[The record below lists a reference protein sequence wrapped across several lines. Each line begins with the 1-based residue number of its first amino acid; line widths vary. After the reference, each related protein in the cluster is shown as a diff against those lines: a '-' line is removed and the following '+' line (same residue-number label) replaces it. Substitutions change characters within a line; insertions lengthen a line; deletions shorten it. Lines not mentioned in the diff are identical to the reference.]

1 VGSKTGIR
9 QSFAAPARND
19 CVEIRGARQ
28 NNLKGIDLDLPLG
41 KLTVVTGPSGSGK
54 SSLAFETIY
63 AEGQRRYVETF
74 SPYMRQF
81 LDRMDKPRVD
91 DIRGIPPAI
100 AIEQANPV
108 KSSRSTVGTMTEI
121 NDYLKLLWPHVAKA
135 FCPNCGREIRPET
148 AQSIADQILQD
159 CAGKNV
165 LITFWVAVPPKT
177 APRAFFDFLQQ
188 QGYLRVW
195 IDNQVVRADVAEP
208 AFGGQPLQV
217 RTADAKHERGRR
229 GRAIQPVG
237 STGCPPGAERT
248 DPKIK
253 RLGARVQVIQDRIA
267 IGEENR
273 ARIAEAIETALRF
286 GKGKVNVI
294 PVEAG
299 VSPAKSKNAA
309 DAAATTAMPFSI
321 GWHCA
326 YCDLDIRPPT
336 PGLLSFNNPLGACPE
351 CRGFGRTISIDLNK
365 AIPDRRLSIKQ
376 GVVRVFRGAEFGE
389 SQKDLL
395 RACAREEVD
404 INVPF
409 EELPEADQDFVI
421 EGEKRSG
428 DYTEEDY
435 EHDRW
440 YGVRG
445 FFRWLESK
453 TYKMHVRVLLSRYRA
468 YITCPRCKGGRYQP
482 EALNYKISIKPE
494 IRTPK
499 SEIVL
504 SLPEFQALPI
514 SDAHDFLRN
523 IEIPAPNKTAQMLRD
538 EICARLNYLCEVGV
552 SYLTLD
558 RSTRTLSGGEVQRV
572 NLTTCLGASL
582 VNTLFVMDEPS
593 IGLHPR
599 DVGQLV
605 RVMRNLRD
613 KGNTLLVVEHEEQI
627 IRAADN
633 LIDLGPGRG
642 EDGGELVWNGPL
654 DDFLARNGENV
665 GSAGA
670 SPAVSHAS
678 RDTGII
684 FGGAPKTALEGARAP
699 QSLTRDY
706 LTNRKSIRFPKSR
719 RDWTSSIKLVGARQH
734 NLKNID
740 VDLPLGVFACVTG
753 VSGSGKSTLI
763 HDVLYRNL
771 LRARGQSSDHQPSQ
785 SYGSAGEPGACK
797 SVIGAHRIAD
807 VVMVDQLPLARTPR
821 STPIL
826 YLGLFDRVRE
836 LFAARPEAMAQGLT
850 AGAFSFNSGGGRCE
864 RCSGTGYEKIEMQFL
879 SDLFVRCAECEGKR
893 FQPHV
898 LKVRVQNKSIHD
910 VLELTVSEA
919 IEFFAQIGETT
930 IEPSLGAARPP
941 LPGRERNEVRVGRAT
956 EISNGLKVLEEV
968 GLGYLRLGQPLNT
981 LSGGESQRL
990 KLVRHLTQT
999 ENVLPAS
1006 ALDGLRRGERSTPMN
1021 REQASNDQ
1029 NRNGEAIGNLFIF
1042 DEPTTGLHFDDV
1054 AMLLQLFQ
1062 RLVDR
1067 GHSIVVIEHNL
1078 EVIKC
1083 ADWIIDLGPE
1093 AGEAGGEVV
1102 ATGTPEEIARV
1113 KHSHTG
1119 KFLRDVLGKGSA
1131 GMLPAV
1137 RGILPRATQR
1147 AYANDGNE
1155 FTLGAAEKPSDSMP
1169 DGASRMLALPNQR
1182 ADGGRDGAIQIHG
1195 AREHNLKNI
1204 DIKIPREQLVV
1215 ITGLSGSGKSTLAF
1229 DILFA
1234 EGQRRF
1240 LDSMSPYARQFVEQ
1254 LEKPDVDLV
1263 SGLPPSVAIEQRV
1276 TRGGGKSTVAT
1287 VTEVYHFL
1295 RLLFAKTGTQFCPD
1309 CDLPVAKQSVASIV
1323 KQIEAA
1329 ANRAPVKVLA
1339 PLVKARKGFH
1349 TDVAHWAERQG
1360 FDTLY
1365 VDGRLVPIS
1374 HFRKLERFIEHTI
1387 DVVVGM
1393 IDRRRVVHARDIVR
1407 RALEIGRGTARLLD
1421 SKNRLTVTST
1431 EMSCPGCGRA
1441 FEELDPRLFSFN
1453 SPHGACEEC
1462 GGFGEIWDRELQT
1475 AANRDG
1481 ESLLENELAAERES
1495 EWIEEG
1501 EARECPSCHGS
1512 RLNAVARHVRVQG
1525 FTIDQF
1531 TNLSASEAAR
1541 AIDRLKFKG
1550 AHQTI
1555 AAGLLPEIQQRLLFM
1570 EKVGLGYLALGRS
1583 AKTLSGGE
1591 SQRIRLAAQLGS
1603 NLRGVLY
1610 VLDEPTI
1617 GLHPRDNLRLLETLT
1632 ALRNKGNSLVVVEHD
1647 DETMR
1652 HADHIIDLGPRAG
1665 IHGGEVVVSGTL
1677 RDIERT
1683 PNSETARCLKKP
1695 LCHPI
1700 RGSRRSLPDTENW
1713 IEIRSACA
1721 NNLKGIDVRFPVGRL
1736 SVITGISGSGKS
1748 TLMHNVIWPA
1758 VCEQLKERKRAG
1770 NGDLF
1775 KLVSGAEEIE
1785 AVYEVDQSPIGKT
1798 SRSTPGTY
1806 VKVFD
1811 EIRGLYAQLPVSRVR
1826 GYSASRFSFNAEGGR
1841 CETCKGQGAI
1851 KLEMNFLP
1859 SSYVPCED
1867 CHGRRYNPQTLEVLY
1882 NEKSIGDVME
1892 MTIEEAAQFFSAHP
1906 KIARPLSLLLDTG
1919 LGYLKLGQPSPTL
1932 SGGEAQRLKLVTQLK
1947 RGVGRAADERI
1958 RKMRK
1963 PGSTLYLL
1971 EEPTIGLHMADI
1983 ELLLNVLHR
1992 LVDEGNTVIVIEHN
2006 LSVIAEADYIVDL
2019 GPEAGDAGGDL
2030 VACGTP
2036 EQVAKNRVSRTAP
2049 FLQKVLNQSATR
2061 VFST

>member
-1 VGSKTGIR
+1 MGSKTASTEHLR
-9 QSFAAPARND
+9 VPVATD
-19 CVEIRGARQ
+19 CIEIRGARQ
-28 NNLKGIDLDLPLG
+28 NNLKGIDVDLPLG
-41 KLTVVTGPSGSGK
+41 QLTVVTGPSGSGK

-121 NDYLKLLWPHVAKA
+121 NDYLKLLWPRIARA
-135 FCPNCGREIRPET
+135 FCPSCSREIRLET
-148 AQSIADQILQD
+148 AQSITNQIFAQFSSCHSERSKPKVNEVEESLTSSEISRD
-159 CAGKNV
+159 PSTPLRSARDDKESALVTV
-165 LITFWVAVPPKT
+165 LVTFWVAVPPKT
-177 APRAFFDFLQQ
+177 EPRKFFEFLLQ

-195 IDNQVVRADVAEP
+195 IDNQIVRVDADQK
-208 AFGGQPLQV
+208 F
-217 RTADAKHERGRR
+217 
-229 GRAIQPVG
+229 
-237 STGCPPGAERT
+237 
-248 DPKIK
+248 K
-253 RLGARVQVIQDRIA
+253 RLGARVQVIQDRIT
-267 IGEENR
+267 ISEENR
-273 ARIAEAIETALRF
+273 ARLVEAIETALRF
-286 GKGKVNVI
+286 GKGKINVVPI
-294 PVEAG
+294 SGRTESATAR
-299 VSPAKSKNAA
+299 PAVAPYQS
-309 DAAATTAMPFSI
+309 AMPFST

-326 YCDLDIRPPT
+326 HCDLDIRPPA
-336 PGLLSFNNPLGACPE
+336 PGLFSFNNPLGACPE
-351 CRGFGRTISIDLNK
+351 CRGFGRTIAIDLNK
-365 AIPDRRLSIKQ
+365 AIPNRSLSIKQ

-395 RACAREEVD
+395 RACARKEIDV
-404 INVPF
+404 NVPF
-409 EELPEADQDFVI
+409 EELQKADQDFVI

-428 DYTEEDY
+428 DYTDEDY
-435 EHDRW
+435 ENDRW

-445 FFRWLESK
+445 FFRWLKSK

-468 YITCPRCKGGRYQP
+468 YITCPSCNGGRYQP
-482 EALNYKISIKPE
+482 EALNYKIIAALDDRSSGARK
-494 IRTPK
+494 TP
-499 SEIVL
+499 IQL
-504 SLPEFQALPI
+504 TLPEFQALSI
-514 SDAHDFLRN
+514 LDARDFLTA
-523 IEIPAPNKTAQMLRD
+523 IEIPSNDSTARMLGD
-538 EICARLNYLCEVGV
+538 EICARLNYLYEVGV
-552 SYLTLD
+552 GYLTLD

-599 DVGQLV
+599 DVGRLV
-605 RVMRNLRD
+605 RVMHNLRD

-633 LIDLGPGRG
+633 LIDIGPGRG
-642 EDGGELVWNGPL
+642 EQGGELVWNGT
-654 DDFLARNGENV
+654 LANFVNG
-665 GSAGA
+665 AGA
-670 SPAVSHAS
+670 PS
-678 RDTGII
+678 RRTISGNRR
-684 FGGAPKTALEGARAP
+684 EGAAAP
-699 QSLTRDY
+699 SLTRDY
-706 LTNRKSIRFPKSR
+706 LTNRKSIPVPTSR
-719 RDWTSSIKLVGARQH
+719 RRWTSSIKVTGARQH
-734 NLKNID
+734 NLKNIE
-740 VDLPLGVFACVTG
+740 VDLPLGVFTCVSG

-771 LRARGQSSDHQPSQ
+771 LIAKGQSSDQ
-785 SYGSAGEPGACK
+785 EPGACK
-797 SVIGAHRIAD
+797 SITGAHRIRD
-807 VVMVDQLPLARTPR
+807 VIMVDQAPLARTPR
-821 STPIL
+821 STPLL
-826 YLGLFDRVRE
+826 YLGLYDRVRE
-836 LFAARPEAMAQGLT
+836 LFAAQPEAMSQGLT
-850 AGAFSFNSGGGRCE
+850 AGSFSFNSGGGRCE

-898 LKVRVQNKSIHD
+898 LKVQLHGKSIHD
-910 VLELTVSEA
+910 LLKLTVSEA
-919 IEFFAQIGETT
+919 IAFFAQIGEDKSLS
-930 IEPSLGAARPP
+930 EPLG
-941 LPGRERNEVRVGRAT
+941 
-956 EISNGLKVLEEV
+956 VLEEV

-990 KLVRHLTQT
+990 KLVGHLAEK
-999 ENVLPAS
+999 ENAQRENGK
-1006 ALDGLRRGERSTPMN
+1006 AAPMN
-1021 REQASNDQ
+1021 REHATKV
-1029 NRNGEAIGNLFIF
+1029 GVGNLFIF

-1054 AMLLQLFQ
+1054 TMLLRLFQ

-1083 ADWIIDLGPE
+1083 ADWIVDLGPE
-1093 AGEAGGEVV
+1093 AGNAGGDVV
-1102 ATGTPEEIARV
+1102 AVGTPEQITKIEN
-1113 KHSHTG
+1113 SYTG
-1119 KFLRDVLGKGSA
+1119 KFLRRVISSEAKRSREIPWRNREGSSA
-1131 GMLPAV
+1131 GSLDAA
-1137 RGILPRATQR
+1137 RD
-1147 AYANDGNE
+1147 DGKE
-1155 FTLGAAEKPSDSMP
+1155 LARAAEEAP
-1169 DGASRMLALPNQR
+1169 RFQVH
-1182 ADGGRDGAIQIHG
+1182 GRNSAIRVHG

-1204 DIKIPREQLVV
+1204 DVKIPREQMVV

-1309 CDLPVAKQSVASIV
+1309 CDLPVERQSLAAIAKQTESTA
-1323 KQIEAA
+1323 K
-1329 ANRAPVKVLA
+1329 RGPVRVLA

-1349 TDVAHWAERQG
+1349 TEVARWAERQG

-1365 VDGRLVPIS
+1365 VDGKLVPIP
-1374 HFRKLERFIEHTI
+1374 HFRKLERFKEHTI
-1387 DVVVGM
+1387 DVVVGV
-1393 IDRRRVVHARDIVR
+1393 IDRKRIAETRDVVR
-1407 RALEIGRGTARLLD
+1407 RALEIGRGTGRLLD
-1421 SKNRLTVTST
+1421 SKNRLTVMST
-1431 EMSCPGCGRA
+1431 EMSCPNCGRA

-1462 GGFGEIWDRELQT
+1462 GGFGEIWDQDLQT
-1475 AANRDG
+1475 AASPDG
-1481 ESLLENELAAERES
+1481 ESVLETELAAERES

-1501 EARECPSCHGS
+1501 EAHECPSCHGS
-1512 RLNAVARHVRVQG
+1512 RLNAVARHVRVQDY
-1525 FTIDQF
+1525 TIDQF
-1531 TNLSASEAAR
+1531 TNLAASEAAR
-1541 AIDRLKFKG
+1541 KVERLKFRG
-1550 AHQTI
+1550 THQTI
-1555 AAGLLPEIQQRLLFM
+1555 AAGLVPEIQQRLRFM

-1617 GLHPRDNLRLLETLT
+1617 GLHPRDNLRLLDTLT
-1632 ALRNKGNSLVVVEHD
+1632 ALRNKGNSLIIVEHD
-1647 DETMR
+1647 EETMR
-1652 HADHIIDLGPRAG
+1652 RADHIVDLGPRAG
-1665 IHGGEVVVSGTL
+1665 IHGGEVVATGTL
-1677 RDIERT
+1677 RDVERNS
-1683 PNSETARCLKKP
+1683 NSETARCLKIP
-1695 LCHPI
+1695 LQHPT
-1700 RGSRRSLPDTENW
+1700 RGSRRPLRDVEDW
-1713 IEIRSACA
+1713 IEVRGARA
-1721 NNLKGIDVRFPVGRL
+1721 NNLKDIDVRFPVGRL

-1748 TLMHNVIWPA
+1748 TLMHEIIWPA
-1758 VCEQLKERKRAG
+1758 VRQQLKERKRAG

-1775 KLVSGAEEIE
+1775 KLVSGAQEIE

-1811 EIRGLYAQLPVSRVR
+1811 EIRNLYAQLPVSRVR

-1841 CETCKGQGAI
+1841 CETCKGQGVI

-1859 SSYVPCED
+1859 RSYVPCED
-1867 CHGRRYNPQTLEVLY
+1867 CGGKRYNPQTLEVLY
-1882 NEKSIGDVME
+1882 NDKSIGDVMD

-1906 KIARPLSLLLDTG
+1906 KIARPLSLLVDTG

-1947 RGVGRAADERI
+1947 RGVSRAADEQI
-1958 RKMRK
+1958 RKMRR

-1983 ELLLNVLHR
+1983 ELLFNVLHR

-2019 GPEAGDAGGDL
+2019 GPEAGADGGEV

-2049 FLQKVLNQSATR
+2049 FLRKALNTSRAKPAL
-2061 VFST
+2061 SS

>member
-1 VGSKTGIR
+1 MDEVPHFVRDDRVVAAMICEARRHLELFPVGSKIGKREDLTASSGT
-9 QSFAAPARND
+9 D

-28 NNLKGIDLDLPLG
+28 NNLKGIDVDLPLG

-100 AIEQANPV
+100 AIEQSNPV
-108 KSSRSTVGTMTEI
+108 KTSRSTVGTMTEI
-121 NDYLKLLWPHVAKA
+121 NDYLKLLWPRVAKA
-135 FCPNCGREIRPET
+135 FCPSCGREIRPET
-148 AQSIADQILQD
+148 AQSIADQIFRYFEGRSGSPKRPRAIGVNRPYL
-159 CAGKNV
+159 ASENVV
-165 LITFWVAVPPKT
+165 LITFWVSVPPKT
-177 APRAFFDFLQQ
+177 EPRKFFDFLQQ

-195 IDNQVVRADVAEP
+195 IDNQIVRV
-208 AFGGQPLQV
+208 
-217 RTADAKHERGRR
+217 DA
-229 GRAIQPVG
+229 
-237 STGCPPGAERT
+237 
-248 DPKIK
+248 DPKVK

-267 IGEENR
+267 ITEENR
-273 ARIAEAIETALRF
+273 ARLVEAIETALRF

-294 PVEAG
+294 ATVEPD
-299 VSPAKSKNAA
+299 VSPATSET
-309 DAAATTAMPFSI
+309 AAATTVLPFSI
-321 GWHCA
+321 DWHCA
-326 YCDLDIRPPT
+326 WCDLDIRPPT
-336 PGLLSFNNPLGACPE
+336 PGLFSFNNPLGACPE
-351 CRGFGRTISIDLNK
+351 CRGFGRTITIDLNK
-365 AIPDRRLSIKQ
+365 AIPDRQLTIKQ

-395 RACAREEVD
+395 RACARKEID
-404 INVPF
+404 INIPF
-409 EELPEADQDFVI
+409 EELPKADRDFVI

-428 DYTEEDY
+428 EYTEEDY

-468 YITCPRCKGGRYQP
+468 YVTCPKCKGGRYQP
-482 EALNYKISIKPE
+482 DVLNYKILGAHAPSRAVSGASPE
-494 IRTPK
+494 T
-499 SEIVL
+499 L
-504 SLPEFQALPI
+504 LTLPEFQALSI
-514 SDAHDFLRN
+514 SGARDFLRA
-523 IEIPAPNKTAQMLRD
+523 IDISLTDKTAQMVRD

-552 SYLTLD
+552 GYLTLH

-605 RVMRNLRD
+605 RVMHNLRD

-642 EDGGELVWNGPL
+642 EQGGELVWNGGL
-654 DDFLARNGENV
+654 DDFLAC
-665 GSAGA
+665 
-670 SPAVSHAS
+670 
-678 RDTGII
+678 
-684 FGGAPKTALEGARAP
+684 AP
-699 QSLTRDY
+699 QSLTCDY
-706 LTNRKSIRFPKSR
+706 LTGRKSIPVPKSR
-719 RDWTSSIKLVGARQH
+719 RAWTSSIKITGAEQH

-740 VDLPLGVFACVTG
+740 VDMPLGVFACVTG

-763 HDVLYRNL
+763 HEVLYRNL
-771 LRARGQSSDHQPSQ
+771 LRARGQSSDQ
-785 SYGSAGEPGACK
+785 EPGACK
-797 SVIGAHRIAD
+797 SVIGAGRIGN
-807 VVMVDQLPLARTPR
+807 VMMVDQAPLARTPR

-836 LFAARPEAMAQGLT
+836 LFATQPEAMAQGLT
-850 AGAFSFNSGGGRCE
+850 AGAFSFNSGSGRCK

-879 SDLFVRCAECEGKR
+879 SDLYVRCAECEGKR

-898 LKVRVQNKSIHD
+898 LKVQLQGRSIHD
-910 VLELTVSEA
+910 VLELTVNEA
-919 IEFFAQIGETT
+919 IQFFAQIGE
-930 IEPSLGAARPP
+930 ESASK
-941 LPGRERNEVRVGRAT
+941 
-956 EISNGLKVLEEV
+956 ISAGLKVLEEV

-990 KLVRHLTQT
+990 KLVGHLAATGNAERPT
-999 ENVLPAS
+999 PNVERPNGR
-1006 ALDGLRRGERSTPMN
+1006 AL
-1021 REQASNDQ
+1021 
-1029 NRNGEAIGNLFIF
+1029 GNLFIF

-1054 AMLLQLFQ
+1054 AMLLGLFQ

-1093 AGEAGGEVV
+1093 AGDAGGEVV
-1102 ATGTPEEIARV
+1102 ATGTPEQIARV
-1113 KHSHTG
+1113 EHSHTG
-1119 KFLRDVLGKGSA
+1119 KFLRRVFLKTLKA
-1131 GMLPAV
+1131 LPV
-1137 RGILPRATQR
+1137 IPSRKDGEGPRKISR
-1147 AYANDGNE
+1147 ELERSFAYAQDDSVE
-1155 FTLGAAEKPSDSMP
+1155 LARAEETAPRFRV
-1169 DGASRMLALPNQR
+1169 SRR
-1182 ADGGRDGAIQIHG
+1182 KGAIHVHG
-1195 AREHNLKNI
+1195 AREHNLKDI
-1204 DIKIPREQLVV
+1204 DVKIPREQLVV

-1309 CDLPVAKQSVASIV
+1309 CDLPVTKQSVASIV
-1323 KQIEAA
+1323 KQIEGAA
-1329 ANRAPVKVLA
+1329 KRGPLKVLA

-1349 TDVAHWAERQG
+1349 TDVARWAERQG

-1365 VDGRLVPIS
+1365 VDGRPLPVAQ
-1374 HFRKLERFIEHTI
+1374 FQKLERFKEHTI
-1387 DVVVGM
+1387 DVVVGV
-1393 IDRRRVVHARDIVR
+1393 IDRKRIANTRDVAR

-1421 SKNRLTVTST
+1421 SKNRLTVMST

-1462 GGFGEIWDRELQT
+1462 GGFGEIWDQDFQT
-1475 AANRDG
+1475 AASRDG
-1481 ESLLENELAAERES
+1481 ESVLESELAAERES
-1495 EWIEEG
+1495 EWIEAG

-1512 RLNAVARHVRVQG
+1512 RLNAVACHVRVQG
-1525 FTIDQF
+1525 YTIDQF
-1531 TNLSASEAAR
+1531 TNLSATEAAR
-1541 AIDRLKFKG
+1541 TIDRLRFKG
-1550 AHQTI
+1550 THQTI
-1555 AAGLLPEIQQRLLFM
+1555 AAGLVPEIQQRLRFM
-1570 EKVGLGYLALGRS
+1570 QTVGLGYLALGRS

-1632 ALRNKGNSLVVVEHD
+1632 ALRNKGNSLIVVEHD
-1647 DETMR
+1647 EETIQR
-1652 HADHIIDLGPRAG
+1652 ADHIVDLGPRAG
-1665 IHGGEVVVSGTL
+1665 IHGGEVVATGTL
-1677 RDIERT
+1677 RDIEKN
-1683 PNSETARCLKKP
+1683 PNSETARCLKTP
-1695 LCHPI
+1695 LRHPI
-1700 RGSRRSLPDTENW
+1700 RGSRRLLRNVEDW
-1713 IEIRSACA
+1713 IEIRGARA

-1736 SVITGISGSGKS
+1736 SLITGISGSGKS
-1748 TLMHNVIWPA
+1748 TLMHDVILPI
-1758 VCEQLKERKRAG
+1758 VRAHLG
-1770 NGDLF
+1770 SARASRADRGASPRSSGGQMELFEEKVRNGE
-1775 KLVSGAEEIE
+1775 GAIASTRGACAPQIE

-1811 EIRGLYAQLPVSRVR
+1811 EIRNLYARLPVSRVR

-1841 CETCKGQGAI
+1841 CETCKGQGVI

-1859 SSYVPCED
+1859 RSYVPCED
-1867 CHGRRYNPQTLEVLY
+1867 CRGRRYNPQTLEVLY

-1892 MTIEEAAQFFSAHP
+1892 MTIEEAAQFFSAYP
-1906 KIARPLSLLLDTG
+1906 KIARPLSLLVDTG

-1983 ELLLNVLHR
+1983 ELLLNVLHW

-2006 LSVIAEADYIVDL
+2006 LSVIGEADYIVDL
-2019 GPEAGDAGGDL
+2019 GPEAGDAGGKV

-2049 FLQKVLNQSATR
+2049 FLRKVLNKSRGTAR
-2061 VFST
+2061 SS

>member
-1 VGSKTGIR
+1 MGSKIGNKER
-9 QSFAAPARND
+9 AVSPAPSD
-19 CVEIRGARQ
+19 CIEIRGARQ
-28 NNLKGIDLDLPLG
+28 NNLKGIDVDLPLG
-41 KLTVVTGPSGSGK
+41 KLTVITGPSGSGK
-54 SSLAFETIY
+54 SSLAFQTIY

-100 AIEQANPV
+100 AIEQSNPV
-108 KSSRSTVGTMTEI
+108 KTSRSTVGTMTEI
-121 NDYLKLLWPHVAKA
+121 NDYLKLLWPRIAHA
-135 FCPNCGREIRPET
+135 FCPGCGREIRPET
-148 AQSIADQILQD
+148 AQSIAEQVFCHFERSREIPLRDRSVVSRD
-159 CAGKNV
+159 PSTPPRRSARDDRAAATT
-165 LITFWVAVPPKT
+165 LITFWVAVPSKT
-177 APRAFFDFLQQ
+177 DPLEFFDFLQQ

-195 IDNQVVRADVAEP
+195 IDNKIVRVD
-208 AFGGQPLQV
+208 
-217 RTADAKHERGRR
+217 
-229 GRAIQPVG
+229 
-237 STGCPPGAERT
+237 
-248 DPKIK
+248 DPNRKIK
-253 RLGARVQVIQDRIA
+253 RLGARVQVVQDRVA
-267 IGEENR
+267 ITGENR
-273 ARIAEAIETALRF
+273 TRLVEAIETALRF
-286 GKGKVNVI
+286 GKGKINVI
-294 PVEAG
+294 QISENAERLTPNVERRTDHW
-299 VSPAKSKNAA
+299 PARRSLGEGG
-309 DAAATTAMPFSI
+309 TPITYHEFPFST

-326 YCDLDIRPPT
+326 WCDLDIRPPT
-336 PGLLSFNNPLGACPE
+336 VGLFSFNNPLGACPD
-351 CRGFGRTISIDLNK
+351 CRGFGRTIAIDLNK
-365 AIPDRRLSIKQ
+365 AIPDRSLSIKQ

-395 RACAREEVD
+395 RACSREDID

-409 EELPEADQDFVI
+409 DELPKADQNFVI
-421 EGEKRSG
+421 EGERRSSE
-428 DYTEEDY
+428 YTDEDY
-435 EHDRW
+435 EDDRW

-468 YITCPRCKGGRYQP
+468 YITCPKCNGGRYQP
-482 EALNYKISIKPE
+482 EALNYKISSATVSVANGRSRKPE
-494 IRTPK
+494 AWASLTLPQFQ
-499 SEIVL
+499 VL
-504 SLPEFQALPI
+504 SI
-514 SDAHDFLRN
+514 SDARDLLRT
-523 IEIPAPNKTAQMLRD
+523 IEGSPDDKTAQMLRD

-552 SYLTLD
+552 GYLTLD

-582 VNTLFVMDEPS
+582 ANTLFVMDEPS

-605 RVMRNLRD
+605 RVMHNLRD

-642 EDGGELVWNGPL
+642 EHGGELVWNGSL
-654 DDFLARNGENV
+654 EDFISRDRLRL

-670 SPAVSHAS
+670 SPALARAS
-678 RDTGII
+678 RASGKA
-684 FGGAPKTALEGARAP
+684 FGEAPKTAGEGARAP

-706 LTNRKSIRFPKSR
+706 LTGRKSIPIPKTR
-719 RDWTSSIKLVGARQH
+719 RKWTSSVKILGAREH

-740 VDLPLGVFACVTG
+740 VELPLGVFTCVTG

-771 LRARGQSSDHQPSQ
+771 LRAKGQSSDQ
-785 SYGSAGEPGACK
+785 EPGACK
-797 SVIGAHRIAD
+797 SITGAHRIGD
-807 VVMVDQLPLARTPR
+807 VVMVDQSLLARTPR

-826 YLGLFDRVRE
+826 YLGLFDQVRE
-836 LFAARPEAMAQGLT
+836 LFAAQPEAMAQGLT
-850 AGAFSFNSGGGRCE
+850 ASSFSFNSGNGRCE

-879 SDLFVRCAECEGKR
+879 SDLYVRCAECEGKR

-898 LKVRVQNKSIHD
+898 LKVRLHEKSIHD

-919 IEFFAQIGETT
+919 IQFFAPTAEDC
-930 IEPSLGAARPP
+930 GAK
-941 LPGRERNEVRVGRAT
+941 
-956 EISNGLKVLEEV
+956 ISNGLKVLGEV

-990 KLVRHLTQT
+990 RLVGHLSD
-999 ENVLPAS
+999 AS
-1006 ALDGLRRGERSTPMN
+1006 GTS
-1021 REQASNDQ
+1021 
-1029 NRNGEAIGNLFIF
+1029 NLFIF

-1067 GHSIVVIEHNL
+1067 GHSLVVIEHNL
-1078 EVIKC
+1078 EVIKS
-1083 ADWIIDLGPE
+1083 ADWIVDLGPE
-1093 AGEAGGEVV
+1093 AGDAGGEVV
-1102 ATGTPEEIARV
+1102 AVGTPEQIASIE
-1113 KHSHTG
+1113 HSYTG
-1119 KFLRDVLGKGSA
+1119 KFLVQMLGSA
-1131 GMLPAV
+1131 RGSRAVFGGPPKTTINVYTDDDNEPAL
-1137 RGILPRATQR
+1137 R
-1147 AYANDGNE
+1147 
-1155 FTLGAAEKPSDSMP
+1155 AAEEPLGQRP
-1169 DGASRMLALPNQR
+1169 NGARQRRALPNPQNN
-1182 ADGGRDGAIQIHG
+1182 GAIHIHG

-1204 DIKIPREQLVV
+1204 DLKIPREQLVV
-1215 ITGLSGSGKSTLAF
+1215 ITGLSGSGKSTVAF

-1263 SGLPPSVAIEQRV
+1263 TGLPPTVAIEQRV

-1287 VTEVYHFL
+1287 VTEIYHFL

-1309 CDLPVAKQSVASIV
+1309 CDLPVEKQSAASIV
-1323 KQIEAA
+1323 KQIETAA
-1329 ANRAPVKVLA
+1329 KRGPLKVLA

-1349 TDVAHWAERQG
+1349 TDVARWAERQG

-1365 VDGRLVPIS
+1365 VDGKLVPIAQ
-1374 HFRKLERFIEHTI
+1374 FRKLERFKEHTI
-1387 DVVVGM
+1387 DVVVGV
-1393 IDRRRVVHARDIVR
+1393 IDRRRIDNTRDITR

-1421 SKNRLTVTST
+1421 SKNRLTVVST
-1431 EMSCPGCGRA
+1431 EMSCPNCGRA

-1453 SPHGACEEC
+1453 SPHGMCEEC
-1462 GGFGEIWDRELQT
+1462 GGFGEIWDRDVQT
-1475 AANRDG
+1475 GANRDG
-1481 ESLLENELAAERES
+1481 ESVLENELAAERES
-1495 EWIEEG
+1495 EWIDEG

-1512 RLNAVARHVRVQG
+1512 RLNAEARHVRVQG
-1525 FTIDQF
+1525 YTIDQF
-1531 TNLSASEAAR
+1531 TDLSAGEAAR
-1541 AIDRLKFKG
+1541 AIRKLKFKG
-1550 AHQTI
+1550 RDQII
-1555 AAGLLPEIQQRLLFM
+1555 AAGLIPEIEQRLHFM
-1570 EKVGLGYLALGRS
+1570 ETVGLGYLALGRS

-1617 GLHPRDNLRLLETLT
+1617 GLHPRDNQRLLETLT
-1632 ALRNKGNSLVVVEHD
+1632 TLRNKGNSLIVVEHD
-1647 DETMR
+1647 EETMR
-1652 HADHIIDLGPRAG
+1652 RADHIVDLGPRAG
-1665 IHGGEVVVSGTL
+1665 IHGGQVVVSGTL
-1677 RDIERT
+1677 SDVQKN
-1683 PNSETARCLKKP
+1683 PNSETARCLKSQ

-1700 RGSRRSLPDTENW
+1700 RGSRRSLRDVENW
-1713 IEIRSACA
+1713 IQIRSARA
-1721 NNLKGIDVRFPVGRL
+1721 NNLKNIDVRFPVGRL

-1748 TLMHNVIWPA
+1748 TLMHEVLLPKVRERLGSAGAPPA
-1758 VCEQLKERKRAG
+1758 VSRASR
-1770 NGDLF
+1770 DTHPELF
-1775 KLVSGAEEIE
+1775 GEGAEKGERGARAPQNIRAIE

-1811 EIRGLYAQLPVSRVR
+1811 EIRNLYAQLPVSRMR

-1841 CETCKGQGAI
+1841 CETCKGQGVI

-1859 SSYVPCED
+1859 SSYVSCED
-1867 CHGRRYNPQTLEVLY
+1867 CHGSRYNAQTLEILY

-1906 KIARPLSLLLDTG
+1906 KIARPLSLLVDTG

-1947 RGVGRAADERI
+1947 RGVSRAANEQI

-2019 GPEAGDAGGDL
+2019 GPEAGAYGGEV

-2049 FLQKVLNQSATR
+2049 FLRKVLNSPRPKAAP
-2061 VFST
+2061 SS

>member
-1 VGSKTGIR
+1 VATEICEPRRNLEFFPVGSKTGKKQRNI
-9 QSFAAPARND
+9 APARNNR
-19 CVEIRGARQ
+19 VEIRGARQ
-28 NNLKGIDLDLPLG
+28 NNLKGIDVDLPLG

-100 AIEQANPV
+100 AIEQSNPV
-108 KSSRSTVGTMTEI
+108 KTSRSTVGTMTEI
-121 NDYLKLLWPHVAKA
+121 NDYLKLLWPRVAKA

-148 AQSIADQILQD
+148 AQSIAEQTLRD
-159 CAGKNV
+159 CVGKNI

-177 APRAFFDFLQQ
+177 APRAFFSFLQQ
-188 QGYLRVW
+188 QGYLRVR
-195 IDNQVVRADVAEP
+195 IDNEIVRVDAD
-208 AFGGQPLQV
+208 
-217 RTADAKHERGRR
+217 
-229 GRAIQPVG
+229 
-237 STGCPPGAERT
+237 S
-248 DPKIK
+248 KIK
-253 RLGARVQVIQDRIA
+253 RLGTRIQVIQDRIA
-267 IGEENR
+267 IAEENR
-273 ARIAEAIETALRF
+273 ARLVEAIETALRF

-294 PVEAG
+294 GIPETGNLKPERLETSDEKLSGIRSPVSEI
-299 VSPAKSKNAA
+299 
-309 DAAATTAMPFSI
+309 PFST

-336 PGLLSFNNPLGACPE
+336 PGLFSFNNPLGACPE
-351 CRGFGRTISIDLNK
+351 CRGFGRTIAIDLNK
-365 AIPDRRLSIKQ
+365 AIPDRSLSIKQ
-376 GVVRVFRGAEFGE
+376 GVVRVFRGEEFGE

-395 RACAREEVD
+395 RACARKEID
-404 INVPF
+404 LHVPF
-409 EELPEADQDFVI
+409 EELPKADQDFVI
-421 EGEKRSG
+421 EGEKRPGEYS
-428 DYTEEDY
+428 DEDY
-435 EHDRW
+435 EYDRW

-468 YITCPRCKGGRYQP
+468 YVRCPKCKGGRYQP
-482 EALNYKISIKPE
+482 EALNYKIVAAVYDRRDGAGRAP
-494 IRTPK
+494 PQFA
-499 SEIVL
+499 
-504 SLPEFQALPI
+504 LPEFQALSI
-514 SDAHDFLRN
+514 SDAHDFLRSLD
-523 IEIPAPNKTAQMLRD
+523 IAAGDKTANMLSD

-552 SYLTLD
+552 GYLTLD

-605 RVMRNLRD
+605 RVMHNLRD

-633 LIDLGPGRG
+633 LMDLGPGRG
-642 EDGGELVWNGPL
+642 EHGGELVWNGPL
-654 DDFLARNGENV
+654 DDFLSPDAARP
-665 GSAGA
+665 GS
-670 SPAVSHAS
+670 V
-678 RDTGII
+678 
-684 FGGAPKTALEGARAP
+684 TALAYTP
-699 QSLTRDY
+699 SLTRDY
-706 LTNRKSIRFPKSR
+706 LTNRKSIPISKARRKS
-719 RDWTSSIKLVGARQH
+719 TSSIKIVGARQH

-740 VDLPLGVFACVTG
+740 VDLPLGMFACVTG

-771 LRARGQSSDHQPSQ
+771 LHAKGQSPGQ
-785 SYGSAGEPGACK
+785 EPGACK
-797 SVIGAHRIAD
+797 SVAGAHRIGD
-807 VVMVDQLPLARTPR
+807 VVMVDQSPLARTPR

-836 LFAARPEAMAQGLT
+836 LFAAQPEAMAQGLT
-850 AGAFSFNSGGGRCE
+850 AGAFSFNSGNGRCE

-893 FQPHV
+893 FQQHV
-898 LKVRVQNKSIHD
+898 LKVHLHGKSIHD

-919 IEFFAQIGETT
+919 IQFFARLGDECGAQI
-930 IEPSLGAARPP
+930 SDR
-941 LPGRERNEVRVGRAT
+941 
-956 EISNGLKVLEEV
+956 LKVLEEV

-990 KLVRHLTQT
+990 KLVGHLSET
-999 ENVLPAS
+999 ENAK
-1006 ALDGLRRGERSTPMN
+1006 RSTLNAQHPTPN
-1021 REQASNDQ
+1021 GQSAI
-1029 NRNGEAIGNLFIF
+1029 RNPQSAIGNLFIF

-1054 AMLLQLFQ
+1054 AMLLRLFQ

-1067 GHSIVVIEHNL
+1067 GHSLVVIEHNL
-1078 EVIKC
+1078 EVIRC

-1093 AGEAGGEVV
+1093 AGDAGGQVV
-1102 ATGTPEEIARV
+1102 ATGTPEQIANEER
-1113 KHSHTG
+1113 SHTG
-1119 KFLRDVLGKGSA
+1119 KFLRRVLPKTLKV
-1131 GMLPAV
+1131 LPLIP
-1137 RGILPRATQR
+1137 RREDGERPHKILCELGRSF
-1147 AYANDGNE
+1147 AYAQDDSME
-1155 FTLGAAEKPSDSMP
+1155 IARAAEQAPRFRVN
-1169 DGASRMLALPNQR
+1169 GTN
-1182 ADGGRDGAIQIHG
+1182 GAIHVHG

-1204 DIKIPREQLVV
+1204 DVKIPREQLVV

-1309 CDLPVAKQSVASIV
+1309 CDLPVEKQSVAAII
-1323 KQIEAA
+1323 KQVEAA
-1329 ANRAPVKVLA
+1329 ARHRPIKVLA

-1349 TDVAHWAERQG
+1349 TDVARWAERQG
-1360 FDTLY
+1360 FETLY
-1365 VDGRLVPIS
+1365 VDGRLVPLTD
-1374 HFRKLERFIEHTI
+1374 FRKLERFKEHTI
-1387 DVVVGM
+1387 DVVVGV
-1393 IDRRRVVHARDIVR
+1393 IDRNRIANARDVAR

-1421 SKNRLTVTST
+1421 AKNRLTVTST

-1462 GGFGEIWDRELQT
+1462 GGFGEIWAQDLQT
-1475 AANRDG
+1475 AASRDG
-1481 ESLLENELAAERES
+1481 KSVLESELAAERTS

-1501 EARECPSCHGS
+1501 EARECPTCHGS

-1525 FTIDQF
+1525 YTIDQF

-1541 AIDRLKFKG
+1541 TIDRLRFKG
-1550 AHQTI
+1550 THQII
-1555 AAGLLPEIQQRLLFM
+1555 AAGLVPEIQQRLRFM
-1570 EKVGLGYLALGRS
+1570 QTVGLGYLALGRS

-1632 ALRNKGNSLVVVEHD
+1632 ALRNKGNSLVIVEHD
-1647 DETMR
+1647 EETIQR
-1652 HADHIIDLGPRAG
+1652 ADYIVDLGPRAG
-1665 IHGGEVVVSGTL
+1665 IHGGEVMATGTL
-1677 RDIERT
+1677 RDIEKN
-1683 PNSETARCLKKP
+1683 PNSETARCLKTP
-1695 LCHPI
+1695 LRHPT
-1700 RGSRRSLPDTENW
+1700 RGSRRSLRDVEHW
-1713 IEIRSACA
+1713 IDVRGARA

-1748 TLMHNVIWPA
+1748 TLMHDVIWPA
-1758 VCEQLKERKRAG
+1758 VRDQLEERKRAG

-1775 KLVSGAEEIE
+1775 KLVSGAQEIE

-1811 EIRGLYAQLPVSRVR
+1811 EIRNLYAQLPVSRVR

-1841 CETCKGQGAI
+1841 CETCKGQGMI

-1859 SSYVPCED
+1859 RSYVPCED
-1867 CHGRRYNPQTLEVLY
+1867 CNGRRYNPQTLEVLY
-1882 NEKSIGDVME
+1882 NEKSIGDAME

-1906 KIARPLSLLLDTG
+1906 KIVRPLSLLVDTG

-1983 ELLLNVLHR
+1983 ELLLSVLHR

-2019 GPEAGDAGGDL
+2019 GPEAGAEGGEV

-2049 FLQKVLNQSATR
+2049 FLRKVFNASR
-2061 VFST
+2061 VL

>member
-1 VGSKTGIR
+1 MGSKIGNKERVIT
-9 QSFAAPARND
+9 PVRND
-19 CVEIRGARQ
+19 RIEIRGARQ
-28 NNLKGIDLDLPLG
+28 NNLKGIDVDLPLG

-54 SSLAFETIY
+54 SSLAFQTIY

-91 DIRGIPPAI
+91 DIRGIPPAL
-100 AIEQANPV
+100 AIEQSNPV
-108 KSSRSTVGTMTEI
+108 KTSRSTVGTMTEI
-121 NDYLKLLWPHVAKA
+121 NDYLKLLWPRIAHA
-135 FCPNCGREIRPET
+135 FCPSCGREIRPET
-148 AQSIADQILQD
+148 AQSIAEQVLRD
-159 CAGKNV
+159 CVGKNV
-165 LITFWVAVPPKT
+165 LITFWVAVPAKT
-177 APRAFFDFLQQ
+177 EPRKFFDFLQQ
-188 QGYLRVW
+188 QGYVRIW
-195 IDNQVVRADVAEP
+195 IDNKVVRVDEP
-208 AFGGQPLQV
+208 N
-217 RTADAKHERGRR
+217 
-229 GRAIQPVG
+229 
-237 STGCPPGAERT
+237 
-248 DPKIK
+248 PKIK
-253 RLGARVQVIQDRIA
+253 RLGVRVQVVQDRIA
-267 IGEENR
+267 ITSENR
-273 ARIAEAIETALRF
+273 SRLVEAIETALRF
-286 GKGKVNVI
+286 GKGQLNVI
-294 PVEAG
+294 LIPEKAQPARNASHTDAG
-299 VSPAKSKNAA
+299 VRATPNRQCPADHRSAIT
-309 DAAATTAMPFSI
+309 DHSFPFST

-326 YCDLDIRPPT
+326 WCDLDIRAPT
-336 PGLLSFNNPLGACPE
+336 VGLFSFNNPLGACPD
-351 CRGFGRTISIDLNK
+351 CRGFGRTIAIDLNK
-365 AIPDRRLSIKQ
+365 AIPDRSLSIKQ

-395 RACAREEVD
+395 RACAREDVD
-404 INVPF
+404 INLPF
-409 EELPEADQDFVI
+409 DELPGADQDFVI

-428 DYTEEDY
+428 EYNDEDY

-468 YITCPRCKGGRYQP
+468 YVTCPKCNGGRYQP
-482 EALNYKISIKPE
+482 EALNHKIRGAHAPSRVFSGASPE
-494 IRTPK
+494 TF
-499 SEIVL
+499 L
-504 SLPEFQALPI
+504 TLPEFQALSI
-514 SDAHDFLRN
+514 SGAHDLLCK
-523 IEIPAPNKTAQMLRD
+523 IEVSPNDKTAQMLRD

-552 SYLTLD
+552 GYLTLD

-582 VNTLFVMDEPS
+582 ANTLFVMDEPS

-605 RVMRNLRD
+605 RVMHNLRD

-654 DDFLARNGENV
+654 DEFLGRDYAPP
-665 GSAGA
+665 GSARLRRAGEGILPSRTFK
-670 SPAVSHAS
+670 SPSTNAELHAKKFRLNKS
-678 RDTGII
+678 SSPQNAATS
-684 FGGAPKTALEGARAP
+684 TLEACAP
-699 QSLTRDY
+699 QSLTHDY
-706 LTNRKSIRFPKSR
+706 LTGRKSIPLPESR
-719 RDWTSSIKLVGARQH
+719 REWSSSIKVLGAREH

-740 VDLPLGVFACVTG
+740 VELPLGVFTCLTG

-771 LRARGQSSDHQPSQ
+771 LRAKGQSSDHPSSH
-785 SYGSAGEPGACK
+785 SYAVAGEPGVCK
-797 SVIGAHRIAD
+797 SITGTHRFGD
-807 VVMVDQLPLARTPR
+807 VVMVDQSLLARTPR

-826 YLGLFDRVRE
+826 YLGLFDQVRE
-836 LFAARPEAMAQGLT
+836 LFAAQPEAMAQGLT
-850 AGAFSFNSGGGRCE
+850 AGAFSFNSGTGRCE

-879 SDLFVRCAECEGKR
+879 SDLYVRCAECEGKR

-898 LKVRVQNKSIHD
+898 LKVQFRGKSIHD
-910 VLELTVSEA
+910 ILELTISEA
-919 IEFFAQIGETT
+919 IQFFAQTGQPEIGG
-930 IEPSLGAARPP
+930 EPSRQSS
-941 LPGRERNEVRVGRAT
+941 GRDRDWEERREADAKRQVRVDPCSR
-956 EISNGLKVLEEV
+956 ISDGLKVLEEV

-990 KLVRHLTQT
+990 KLVGHLSD
-999 ENVLPAS
+999 AS
-1006 ALDGLRRGERSTPMN
+1006 DA
-1021 REQASNDQ
+1021 
-1029 NRNGEAIGNLFIF
+1029 GNLFIF

-1054 AMLLQLFQ
+1054 ALLLQLFQ

-1067 GHSIVVIEHNL
+1067 GHSLVVIEHNL
-1078 EVIKC
+1078 EVIKN
-1083 ADWIIDLGPE
+1083 ADWIVDLGPE
-1093 AGEAGGEVV
+1093 AGDAGGDIV
-1102 ATGTPEEIARV
+1102 AVGTPEEIARV
-1113 KHSHTG
+1113 EKSHTG
-1119 KFLRDVLGKGSA
+1119 KFLRGILGSA
-1131 GMLPAV
+1131 
-1137 RGILPRATQR
+1137 RGPRAPFGGSPKTTR
-1147 AYANDGNE
+1147 HVYRDEDNE
-1155 FTLGAAEKPSDSMP
+1155 FALRAAEDPLGQRP
-1169 DGASRMLALPNQR
+1169 NGARPRR
-1182 ADGGRDGAIQIHG
+1182 APPHPENNGAIHVHG

-1204 DIKIPREQLVV
+1204 DLKIPREQLVV
-1215 ITGLSGSGKSTLAF
+1215 ITGLSGSGKSTVAF

-1263 SGLPPSVAIEQRV
+1263 SGLPPTVAIEQRV

-1295 RLLFAKTGTQFCPD
+1295 RLLFAKTGTQFCPE
-1309 CDLPVAKQSVASIV
+1309 CDLPVEKQSAASIV
-1323 KQIEAA
+1323 KQVETAA
-1329 ANRAPVKVLA
+1329 KRGPLKVLA

-1349 TDVAHWAERQG
+1349 TDVARWTERQG

-1365 VDGRLVPIS
+1365 VDGKLVPIAQ
-1374 HFRKLERFIEHTI
+1374 FRKLERFKEHTI
-1387 DVVVGM
+1387 DVVVGV
-1393 IDRRRVVHARDIVR
+1393 IDRRRSASAREITR

-1421 SKNRLTVTST
+1421 TRNRLTVVST
-1431 EMSCPGCGRA
+1431 EMSCPNCGRA

-1453 SPHGACEEC
+1453 SPHGMCEEC
-1462 GGFGEIWDRELQT
+1462 GGFGEIWNHDVQT
-1475 AANRDG
+1475 GANRDG
-1481 ESLLENELAAERES
+1481 ESVLESELAAERES
-1495 EWIEEG
+1495 EWIDEG

-1512 RLNAVARHVRVQG
+1512 RLNSEARHVRVQG
-1525 FTIDQF
+1525 YTIDQF
-1531 TNLSASEAAR
+1531 TDLSAGEAAR
-1541 AIDRLKFKG
+1541 AIAKLKFKG
-1550 AHQTI
+1550 RDETV
-1555 AAGLLPEIQQRLLFM
+1555 AAGLIPEIQQRLRFM
-1570 EKVGLGYLALGRS
+1570 ETVGLGYLALGRS

-1617 GLHPRDNLRLLETLT
+1617 GLHPRDNQRLLKTLT
-1632 ALRNKGNSLVVVEHD
+1632 TLRNKGNSLLVVEHD
-1647 DETMR
+1647 EETMR
-1652 HADHIIDLGPRAG
+1652 CADHIVDLGPRAG
-1665 IHGGEVVVSGTL
+1665 IHGGEVVTSGTL
-1677 RDIERT
+1677 RDVQKNL
-1683 PNSETARCLKKP
+1683 NSETARCLKSP

-1700 RGSRRSLPDTENW
+1700 RGSRRSLRDVENW
-1713 IEIRSACA
+1713 IEIHGARA
-1721 NNLKGIDVRFPVGRL
+1721 NNLKNIDVRFPVGRL

-1748 TLMHNVIWPA
+1748 TLMHNVLSPQVKATLGSARVSRVSEGILPSRTSQLRLWPNHSHKDKSSLPQDA
-1758 VCEQLKERKRAG
+1758 ATITLEACAPQNAC
-1770 NGDLF
+1770 
-1775 KLVSGAEEIE
+1775 IE

-1811 EIRGLYAQLPVSRVR
+1811 EIRNLYAQLPVSRMR

-1841 CETCKGQGAI
+1841 CETCKGQGMI

-1859 SSYVPCED
+1859 SSYVSCED
-1867 CHGRRYNPQTLEVLY
+1867 CHGRRYNPQTLEILY

-1892 MTIEEAAQFFSAHP
+1892 MTVEEAAQFFSAHP
-1906 KIARPLSLLLDTG
+1906 KIARPLSLLVDTG
-1919 LGYLKLGQPSPTL
+1919 LGYLKLGQASPTL

-1947 RGVGRAADERI
+1947 RGVSRAADERI

-1992 LVDEGNTVIVIEHN
+1992 LVDEGNSVIVIEHN

-2019 GPEAGDAGGDL
+2019 GPEAGADGGEV
-2030 VACGTP
+2030 VAFGTP

-2049 FLQKVLNQSATR
+2049 FLRKVLNGSR
-2061 VFST
+2061 RL

>member
-1 VGSKTGIR
+1 MGSKIGR
-9 QSFAAPARND
+9 KQGLAAPARND

-121 NDYLKLLWPHVAKA
+121 NDYLKLLWPHVATA

-195 IDNQVVRADVAEP
+195 IDNQVVRVDV
-208 AFGGQPLQV
+208 
-217 RTADAKHERGRR
+217 
-229 GRAIQPVG
+229 
-237 STGCPPGAERT
+237 
-248 DPKIK
+248 DPKIR

-273 ARIAEAIETALRF
+273 ARIVEAIETALRF
-286 GKGKVNVI
+286 GKGKINVI
-294 PVEAG
+294 AISESAQHSTDQE
-299 VSPAKSKNAA
+299 SPITNHEF
-309 DAAATTAMPFSI
+309 PFSI

-336 PGLLSFNNPLGACPE
+336 PGLLSFNNPLGACPK
-351 CRGFGRTISIDLNK
+351 CRGFGRTVSIDLNK

-404 INVPF
+404 SNVPF
-409 EELPEADQDFVI
+409 EELPEADQHFVI

-428 DYTEEDY
+428 NYTEEDY

-468 YITCPRCKGGRYQP
+468 YITCPSCKGGRYQP
-482 EALNYKISIKPE
+482 EALNYKISTKSE
-494 IRTPK
+494 IRNPE

-504 SLPEFQALPI
+504 SIPEFQGLPI
-514 SDAHDFLRN
+514 SDARDFLRN
-523 IEIPAPNKTAQMLRD
+523 IEIPASNKTAQMLRD

-605 RVMRNLRD
+605 RVMHNLRD

-642 EDGGELVWNGPL
+642 EQGGELVWNGTL
-654 DDFLARNGENV
+654 DDFLASNGRKV
-665 GSAGA
+665 ASAC
-670 SPAVSHAS
+670 
-678 RDTGII
+678 
-684 FGGAPKTALEGARAP
+684 AP

-706 LTNRKSIRFPKSR
+706 LAGKKSIPVPKSR
-719 RDWTSSIKLVGARQH
+719 RNSTSSIKIVGARQH

-740 VDLPLGVFACVTG
+740 VDLPLGVFTCVTG

-771 LRARGQSSDHQPSQ
+771 LRARGQSSDQ
-785 SYGSAGEPGACK
+785 EPGACK

-807 VVMVDQLPLARTPR
+807 VVMVDQAPLARTPR

-836 LFAARPEAMAQGLT
+836 LFAAQPEAMARGLT
-850 AGAFSFNSGGGRCE
+850 PGAFSFNSGSGRCE

-893 FQPHV
+893 FQAHV
-898 LKVRVQNKSIHD
+898 LKVRLHGKSIHD

-919 IEFFAQIGETT
+919 IQFFAQIDDER
-930 IEPSLGAARPP
+930 GAQ
-941 LPGRERNEVRVGRAT
+941 
-956 EISNGLKVLEEV
+956 ISSGLSVLEEV

-990 KLVRHLTQT
+990 KLVGYLAQT
-999 ENVLPAS
+999 ENVQCL
-1006 ALDGLRRGERSTPMN
+1006 TPIN
-1021 REQASNDQ
+1021 REAASNAQRQD
-1029 NRNGEAIGNLFIF
+1029 GKAIGNLFIF

-1054 AMLLQLFQ
+1054 ATLLQLFH
-1062 RLVDR
+1062 RLVDC

-1102 ATGTPEEIARV
+1102 ATGTPEQIA
-1113 KHSHTG
+1113 KIEQSHTG
-1119 KFLRDVLGKGSA
+1119 KFLRRVLTKS
-1131 GMLPAV
+1131 L
-1137 RGILPRATQR
+1137 
-1147 AYANDGNE
+1147 E
-1155 FTLGAAEKPSDSMP
+1155 
-1169 DGASRMLALPNQR
+1169 ALPVTPSTESFRGQGPHKSLRELERSFIYAQDDSVELAR
-1182 ADGGRDGAIQIHG
+1182 AADTAPPFRALGRNGVIHVHG

-1204 DIKIPREQLVV
+1204 DIKIPRERLVV

-1254 LEKPDVDLV
+1254 LEKPEVDLV

-1309 CDLPVAKQSVASIV
+1309 CDLPVAKQNVASIV
-1323 KQIEAA
+1323 KQVEAA
-1329 ANRAPVKVLA
+1329 AKPGPLKVLA

-1349 TDVAHWAERQG
+1349 TDVAQWAERQG
-1360 FDTLY
+1360 FDALF

-1374 HFRKLERFIEHTI
+1374 HFRKLERFKEHTI
-1387 DVVVGM
+1387 DVVVGT
-1393 IDRRRVVHARDIVR
+1393 IDRRRIAYARDVVR

-1462 GGFGEIWDRELQT
+1462 GGFGEIWHRDLQT
-1475 AANRDG
+1475 AASRDG
-1481 ESLLENELAAERES
+1481 ESLLESELAAERES

-1501 EARECPSCHGS
+1501 EARDCPSCRGS

-1525 FTIDQF
+1525 YTIDQF
-1531 TNLSASEAAR
+1531 TDLSASEAAR
-1541 AIDRLKFKG
+1541 TVDRLKFKG
-1550 AHQTI
+1550 PHQTI
-1555 AAGLLPEIQQRLLFM
+1555 AAGLVPEIQQRLRFM

-1665 IHGGEVVVSGTL
+1665 IHGGEVVATGTL
-1677 RDIERT
+1677 HDIERT
-1683 PNSETARCLKKP
+1683 PNSETARCLKTP

-1700 RGSRRSLPDTENW
+1700 RGSRRSLRDVENW
-1713 IEIRSACA
+1713 IEIRGARA
-1721 NNLKGIDVRFPVGRL
+1721 NNLKDIDVRFPVGRL

-1748 TLMHNVIWPA
+1748 TLMHDVLLPA
-1758 VCEQLKERKRAG
+1758 VRASLGSARVSRAG
-1770 NGDLF
+1770 ERVPRSRTSSTVAKNSELYFKESLF
-1775 KLVSGAEEIE
+1775 RRDAETNTRDACAIQKIRATRVIE

-1811 EIRGLYAQLPVSRVR
+1811 EIRNLYAQLPVSRVR

-1841 CETCKGQGAI
+1841 CETCKGQGVI

-1906 KIARPLSLLLDTG
+1906 KIARPLSLLVDTG

-1947 RGVGRAADERI
+1947 RGVSRAADERI

-1992 LVDEGNTVIVIEHN
+1992 LVDERNTVIVIEHN

-2019 GPEAGDAGGDL
+2019 GPEAGDAGGEL

-2036 EQVAKNRVSRTAP
+2036 EQVARNRVSRTAP
-2049 FLQKVLNQSATR
+2049 FLRKVLNTSRAKTAM
-2061 VFST
+2061 SS